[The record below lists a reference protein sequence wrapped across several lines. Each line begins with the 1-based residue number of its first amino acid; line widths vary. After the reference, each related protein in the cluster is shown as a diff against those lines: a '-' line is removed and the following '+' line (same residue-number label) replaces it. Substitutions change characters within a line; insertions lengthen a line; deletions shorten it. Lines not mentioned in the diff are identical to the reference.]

1 MALNRRSLLG
11 RASALAASGAA
22 ILKSGR
28 LRAESEEAVQSVD
41 TWPEMT
47 YGTLGNTGFKG
58 SRLVFGCG
66 GALAQ
71 NRALHLLEPAFEAG
85 INVFDTGY
93 RGYYR
98 ESEVRL
104 APFLAQRRDGI
115 FLISKARGAPE
126 DFEPSDELSV
136 EQARGAAEYWSSAL
150 DRSLRELEV
159 DHVDA
164 YYLMAANNVSLLQSD
179 ELATA
184 FAEAKKAGKV
194 SYFGISTHEN
204 AQAVLKAA
212 AETGYCSLAQI
223 AITPAGWYEFKT
235 RSFVDGKSM
244 VDLRPVLDDARAA
257 GIGLIGMKAGRHL
270 AAGGVFRWAK
280 DEAYDEYYT
289 PAQMRSG
296 LNAFQRSYAYV
307 LANGLDAVNADM
319 HLWQHL
325 HQNFVAA
332 TSGQIHFT
340 TA

>member
-1 MALNRRSLLG
+1 M
-11 RASALAASGAA
+11 
-22 ILKSGR
+22 
-28 LRAESEEAVQSVD
+28 
-41 TWPEMT
+41 
-47 YGTLGNTGFKG
+47 
-58 SRLVFGCG
+58 
-66 GALAQ
+66 
-71 NRALHLLEPAFEAG
+71 
-85 INVFDTGY
+85 
-93 RGYYR
+93 
-98 ESEVRL
+98 
-104 APFLAQRRDGI
+104 
-115 FLISKARGAPE
+115 
-126 DFEPSDELSV
+126 
-136 EQARGAAEYWSSAL
+136 
-150 DRSLRELEV
+150 
-159 DHVDA
+159 
-164 YYLMAANNVSLLQSD
+164 
-179 ELATA
+179 
-184 FAEAKKAGKV
+184 
-194 SYFGISTHEN
+194 
-204 AQAVLKAA
+204 LKAA
-212 AETGYCSLAQI
+212 AKTGYCSLAQI

-332 TSGQIHFT
+332 TSAQTYFT